1 MRQPR
6 PTKPLEFFRQL
17 GQRILDDDVFGHAAQ
32 LGYYFLLSLFPLLLF
47 LTTLLGFFARGD
59 AELQNSLLSYLAT
72 VMPESAVALVRT
84 TLLEIS
90 QDAGGGKLSFGVLAT
105 LWAASSGVEAL
116 TNALNKAYD
125 VDEDTRPFWRVRL
138 TALGLTVALAVL
150 INTALLLVLYGG
162 RLGSKVA
169 EIAGLSNA
177 FLWLWNLLQWPIVIG
192 CIMLAFNL
200 IYYFAP
206 DRKNARWRWFTL
218 GALTALV
225 LWLLVSFGFKSYLH
239 YFNSYNKTYG
249 SLGAVIILMLWFYLM
264 GAAIIIGAEMNQL
277 MDIPEQTTDDQATQP
292 PREEDPTKPE
302 GKKSPQM
309 NSDRNTDSPAD

>member
-1 MRQPR
+1 MRHP
-6 PTKPLEFFRQL
+6 KPQTTREFLGQL

-59 AELQNSLLSYLAT
+59 AELQNSLLNYLAT
-72 VMPESAVALVRT
+72 VMPDSAVALVRN

-116 TNALNKAYD
+116 TTALNKAYD
-125 VDEDTRPFWRVRL
+125 VEEETRPFWRVRL
-138 TALGLTVALAVL
+138 TSLGLTVSLAVL

-162 RLGSKVA
+162 RLGIKVT
-169 EIAGLSNA
+169 ELVGLDGG
-177 FLWLWNLLQWPIVIG
+177 FLNFWKLLQWPIVIG
-192 CIMLAFNL
+192 CVMLAFNL

-206 DRKNARWRWFTL
+206 DRHNARWRWFTL
-218 GALTALV
+218 GAVTALG
-225 LWLLVSFGFKSYLH
+225 LWLLVSFGFKTYLH

-264 GAAIIIGAEMNQL
+264 GAAIIIGAEINQIL
-277 MDIPEQTTDDQATQP
+277 DIPEQTTDDQAAQP
-292 PREEDPTKPE
+292 PREASEP
-302 GKKSPQM
+302 
-309 NSDRNTDSPAD
+309 